1 MISLSQCGWHR
12 PCSAVL
18 LKEFY
23 NAMLKN
29 KDTIDPRL
37 TAHDQAVRLM
47 ASWVSA
53 IADQVKNPVAGISA
67 AATLIEKQMASFR
80 AAEAWDP
87 SIVEEAVKLM
97 IKRLSRFDNY
107 LSELSGFTRDLN
119 LDLKAWTLQGEWNT
133 IEQAIVR
140 RVPIDFRIVLH
151 AHSHVPIYADVE
163 RVTSILAALV
173 LNSVEACGA
182 AEQPVIDVSLSEFT
196 DANSGQRGM
205 LLRVE
210 DNGPG
215 FSDQALIAGLAPFF
229 TTKDAGTGLGLAM
242 VEKYV
247 RAHGGWVKLN
257 NKIVKDNSCGAAVEL
272 FFPAP

>member
-1 MISLSQCGWHR
+1 
-12 PCSAVL
+12 
-18 LKEFY
+18 
-23 NAMLKN
+23 MLN
-29 KDTIDPRL
+29 HKDTIDPKL
-37 TAHDQAVRLM
+37 MAHDQAVRMM
-47 ASWVSA
+47 ATWISA

-107 LSELSGFTRDLN
+107 LSELSGFTRDVN

-133 IEQAIVR
+133 LEQAIVR
-140 RVPIDFRIVLH
+140 RVPVDFRIIIDTQSQL
-151 AHSHVPIYADVE
+151 PIYADFE
-163 RVTSILAALV
+163 RVTSILAALSI
-173 LNSVEACGA
+173 NSVEACGTA
-182 AEQPVIDVSLSEFT
+182 VQPVIEISLSEFT
-196 DANSGQRGM
+196 DESCGQRGM
-205 LLRVE
+205 ILRVE

-215 FSDQALIAGLAPFF
+215 FSDQALLEGLVPFF

-257 NKIVKDNSCGAAVEL
+257 NKIIEGKACGAVVEL